1 MRRDQTTNLKI
12 GPDKGQHRS
21 KKTQKAQPGAP
32 VPWKRS
38 GRYDGLLFLT
48 HRLKLATS
56 EELPVHM
63 DGAKFQPKA
72 EIRTPL
78 RLAIDNSGPRVNTA
92 RQRRDADP
100 IILLPSTLGFHVGA
114 AGD

>member
-1 MRRDQTTNLKI
+1 M
-12 GPDKGQHRS
+12 
-21 KKTQKAQPGAP
+21 
-32 VPWKRS
+32 PWKRS

-48 HRLKLATS
+48 HRLKLAS